1 MAGYPDNTKR
11 NNVRRYLLTREG
23 RKQSDNEVA
32 RQVGVSKVL
41 VAGVRRQLIVAGLL
55 PIPPRSKFLGSR
67 KVYQPG
73 GSARG
78 GYVFDERGQVVQK
91 TEWIE
96 RQASRVHRRTAAKVD
111 KPAKAPNSPARRK
124 VK

>member
-1 MAGYPDNTKR
+1 MAGYPDNAKR
-11 NNVRRYLLTREG
+11 ENVRRYLLTKDG

-41 VAGVRRQLIVAGLL
+41 VASVRRQLIVAGLL
-55 PIPPRSKFLGSR
+55 PFPTRSKFLGSR

-73 GSARG
+73 CSARG
-78 GYVFDERGQVVQK
+78 GYVFDERGRVIQK
-91 TEWIE
+91 TEWL
-96 RQASRVHRRTAAKVD
+96 SRVNRRAAAAKVN
-111 KPAKAPNSPARRK
+111 KTAKAPNTAARRK